1 MALRTISNGVLSL
14 LMIRYVLM
22 FTARRAS
29 LSDAYIQ
36 WDPTESRPRKI
47 GILAGTFEDGSL
59 SIFIVPD
66 PEDLDRKDHCPAYGK
81 KNFHPSA

>member
-1 MALRTISNGVLSL
+1 MALRTISDGVLSL
-14 LMIRYVLM
+14 LIVRYVLM
-22 FTARRAS
+22 FTARRVS
-29 LSDAYIQ
+29 LSDTYIQ
-36 WDPTESRPRKI
+36 WDPTEGRPRKL

-66 PEDLDRKDHCPAYGK
+66 PEDLDRKDHSPAYGK